1 MKALMGRYPNAV
13 LQFEDFNM
21 EHATPLLDRYR
32 DHHLCFN
39 DDIQAC
45 TASLFSAERVEV
57 VSGHCERR
65 NPPRK
70 MLTCRAAVQPA

>member
-45 TASLFSAERVEV
+45 YCLSFLSSKSR
-57 VSGHCERR
+57 SS
-65 NPPRK
+65 RK
-70 MLTCRAAVQPA
+70 GQSRFFTSRMLTCLCCSI